1 MQNFKQLDVWQ
12 KSVDMAVMVYALT
25 NQLPDSERFGLVSQ
39 MNRAAISVASN
50 IAEGS
55 SRSSEKEYRRFLEI
69 ALGSAFE
76 LETHIFLAQKLNFL
90 SPDATKPTEELVK
103 KVQMMLNGLIRK
115 LVF

>member
-12 KSVDMAVMVYALT
+12 KSIDMAVVVYALT
-25 NQLPDSERFGLVSQ
+25 NQLPDSERFGLVAKI
-39 MNRAAISVASN
+39 NRAAISVAAN

-55 SRSSEKEYRRFLEI
+55 GRSSEEEYRHFLET
-69 ALGSAFE
+69 ASDATLE
-76 LETHIFLAQKLNFL
+76 LEIQLFFAQKLNFL